1 MTDSKPRRRKD
12 SGVGAWLAELR
23 TQAGLSQAEVARR
36 MGIDASAVWQLEAGW
51 NDFRM
56 STLDRYTTA
65 IGARVHIGLVDQAHT
80 GPQEKRPWNPN
91 SPAAP
96 SPR

>member
-1 MTDSKPRRRKD
+1 MTDTKPRRRKD

-36 MGIDASAVWQLEAGW
+36 MGIDPAYVWQLEAGW

-56 STLDRYTTA
+56 STLARYTDA
-65 IGARVHIGLVDQAHT
+65 IGARVHIGLPDQAHT
-80 GPQEKRPWNPN
+80 DTSSKET
-91 SPAAP
+91 
-96 SPR
+96 